1 MLLRHLKQQTEQ
13 LLKGMVKFLELR
25 MQRVFMVLELVY
37 QHPRTPTTSLL
48 LQLKQQRFLNSMT
61 VLDGLQ
67 RNTIL
72 VRNKT
77 LEGRPRVLGKLNP
90 RKGLLLHS
98 LAMCG
103 MKHLV
108 ITMMRLLDTTTMEIQ
123 VGIYL
128 YCYLFL

>member
-1 MLLRHLKQQTEQ
+1 
-13 LLKGMVKFLELR
+13 
-25 MQRVFMVLELVY
+25 
-37 QHPRTPTTSLL
+37 
-48 LQLKQQRFLNSMT
+48 MT

-123 VGIYL
+123 VSIMTAIVGFGTRMTSKHNNM
-128 YCYLFL
+128 FLVLIRTMRVK